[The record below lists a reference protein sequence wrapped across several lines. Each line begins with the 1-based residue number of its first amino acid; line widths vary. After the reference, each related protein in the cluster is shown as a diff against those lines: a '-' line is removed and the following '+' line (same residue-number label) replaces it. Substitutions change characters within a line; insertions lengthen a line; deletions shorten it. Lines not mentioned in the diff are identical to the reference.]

1 MRRESSP
8 VGDHHDFL
16 PSMVERLK
24 GLKVQELKKMKGF
37 KSAILPATFQPFTPS
52 TFSQGERELGFE

>member
-1 MRRESSP
+1 
-8 VGDHHDFL
+8 
-16 PSMVERLK
+16 MVERLK
-24 GLKVQELKKMKGF
+24 GLKVQELKKMEGF